1 MKKYTK
7 ILIIVLVIL
16 LVVGVYFL
24 KNGRKESTGINTAVD
39 TAMEATVNETATVPS
54 IAETEAAPATGTAT
68 AAARVPMEYTVWNEE
83 ELFGTGLPL
92 MLDFGSATCGPC
104 QMMKPDLI
112 SFYEESYGKVTVRYA
127 DVWADPSLAGGFPVN
142 AVPTQFFF
150 NADGTPFE
158 PSEELQKQ
166 MRFSMY
172 VRRDNDE
179 HVLTAHVG
187 VMTKEQMKQI
197 FREMGVEL

>member
-7 ILIIVLVIL
+7 IVIILLVIL
-16 LVVGVYFL
+16 LVIGVYFL
-24 KNGRKESTGINTAVD
+24 KNGKKESTGINTAVD
-39 TAMEATVNETATVPS
+39 TAIEAPVNETVAAPDVAVAEEKTETVPNP
-54 IAETEAAPATGTAT
+54 EG
-68 AAARVPMEYTVWNEE
+68 ARVPMEFKVWDEE
-83 ELFGTGLPL
+83 ALFKTGLPL
-92 MLDFGSATCGPC
+92 MLDFGSASCGPC

-112 SFYEESYGKVTVRYA
+112 AFYEESYGKVTVRYA
-127 DVWADPSLAGGFPVN
+127 DVWADPSLTGGFPVS

-158 PSEELQKQ
+158 PSQELQQK

-172 VRRDNDE
+172 VRRDTDE

-187 VMTKEQMKQI
+187 ILTKEQMKEI